1 VGAILRC
8 TVGVASALTLVL
20 GSGVFAGAQDLH
32 NALPDALT
40 IESSLVR
47 APYPRL
53 EGYVTNGSLYTLQN
67 VRLHVVVLDAAGTT
81 IGEANGWVFGNLF
94 AGGRTYFVIAIPRVG
109 ASYRVTVTSWDIGS
123 KGN

>member
-1 VGAILRC
+1 MGAILRC
-8 TVGVASALTLVL
+8 AAGVAPALALVL
-20 GSGVFAGAQDLH
+20 GSGVFARAQDLH

-40 IESSLVR
+40 IEASLVR

-53 EGYVTNGSLYTLQN
+53 AGYVTNGSFYTLEN
-67 VRLHVVVLDAAGTT
+67 VRLHVAVLDAAGTT
-81 IGEANGWVFGNLF
+81 IGEADGWVFGNLF

-123 KGN
+123 RGN